1 MDRKLVALLDPK
13 TDQACI
19 TTLSFRCKSRH
30 PTDLG
35 PDPLFEMQTVP
46 AHHPVMGAGS
56 GRTVSRLTVEISPV
70 TITLISM
77 NDTNLTLNVV
87 VTVLVILFVTL
98 AMGQIIVFNLTTKT
112 KKNLTLH
119 KVIACLGMGA
129 AFYALFI
136 AHFHFSGI
144 GWMGLA
150 GAVIG
155 ILFVGS
161 MIQKYKKKKPQP
173 LRKKRARPPRRSV
186 PKSETARKEKGK
198 AFFGQKRIEVLLA
211 LFWALLF
218 IGMLLW
224 FSLAAERLS
233 PTVPAGHPPPI
244 SSLDCHRPVQIFTF
258 LSSEIWLGF
267 LDA

>member
-1 MDRKLVALLDPK
+1 
-13 TDQACI
+13 
-19 TTLSFRCKSRH
+19 
-30 PTDLG
+30 
-35 PDPLFEMQTVP
+35 
-46 AHHPVMGAGS
+46 
-56 GRTVSRLTVEISPV
+56 
-70 TITLISM
+70 M

-98 AMGQIIVFNLTTKT
+98 AMGQIIVFNLSKRT
-112 KKNLTLH
+112 KKNLALH

-161 MIQKYKKKKPQP
+161 MIKKYKKKKPRASP
-173 LRKKRARPPRRSV
+173 GKKGPPAKKKRSEKAEPQGKRTPPSG
-186 PKSETARKEKGK
+186 RK
-198 AFFGQKRIEVLLA
+198 RMEVLLA

-224 FSLAAERLS
+224 F
-233 PTVPAGHPPPI
+233 
-244 SSLDCHRPVQIFTF
+244 F
-258 LSSEIWLGF
+258 LGE
-267 LDA
+267 

>member
-1 MDRKLVALLDPK
+1 
-13 TDQACI
+13 
-19 TTLSFRCKSRH
+19 
-30 PTDLG
+30 
-35 PDPLFEMQTVP
+35 
-46 AHHPVMGAGS
+46 
-56 GRTVSRLTVEISPV
+56 
-70 TITLISM
+70 M

-112 KKNLTLH
+112 KKNLAIH

-150 GAVIG
+150 GSVIG

-161 MIQKYKKKKPQP
+161 MIKKYKKKKPEASQE
-173 LRKKRARPPRRSV
+173 KKSPTTKKTRSEKAE
-186 PKSETARKEKGK
+186 PQGRGKGK
-198 AFFGQKRIEVLLA
+198 PPSGRKRIEVLLA

-224 FSLAAERLS
+224 F
-233 PTVPAGHPPPI
+233 
-244 SSLDCHRPVQIFTF
+244 F
-258 LSSEIWLGF
+258 LGE
-267 LDA
+267 

>member
-1 MDRKLVALLDPK
+1 
-13 TDQACI
+13 
-19 TTLSFRCKSRH
+19 
-30 PTDLG
+30 
-35 PDPLFEMQTVP
+35 
-46 AHHPVMGAGS
+46 
-56 GRTVSRLTVEISPV
+56 
-70 TITLISM
+70 M

-112 KKNLTLH
+112 KKNLALH
-119 KVIACLGMGA
+119 KGIACLGMGA

-144 GWMGLA
+144 GWIGLA

-161 MIQKYKKKKPQP
+161 MIKKYKKKKPEASPEKKSQP
-173 LRKKRARPPRRSV
+173 AKKKR
-186 PKSETARKEKGK
+186 SEQAEAQGKGK
-198 AFFGQKRIEVLLA
+198 GKPPSGRKRMEVLLA

-224 FSLAAERLS
+224 F
-233 PTVPAGHPPPI
+233 
-244 SSLDCHRPVQIFTF
+244 F
-258 LSSEIWLGF
+258 LGE
-267 LDA
+267 

>member
-1 MDRKLVALLDPK
+1 
-13 TDQACI
+13 
-19 TTLSFRCKSRH
+19 
-30 PTDLG
+30 
-35 PDPLFEMQTVP
+35 
-46 AHHPVMGAGS
+46 
-56 GRTVSRLTVEISPV
+56 
-70 TITLISM
+70 M

-112 KKNLTLH
+112 KKNLALH
-119 KVIACLGMGA
+119 KGIACLGMGA

-144 GWMGLA
+144 GWIGLA

-161 MIQKYKKKKPQP
+161 MIKKYKKKKPEASQEKMSRP
-173 LRKKRARPPRRSV
+173 VKKERS
-186 PKSETARKEKGK
+186 EQAEAQGKGK
-198 AFFGQKRIEVLLA
+198 GKPPSGRKRIEVLLA

-224 FSLAAERLS
+224 F
-233 PTVPAGHPPPI
+233 
-244 SSLDCHRPVQIFTF
+244 F
-258 LSSEIWLGF
+258 LGE
-267 LDA
+267 